1 MCQYS
6 HVVIEPIL
14 YNALQFP
21 ILILLIMF
29 KIHKLLFDLQFKH
42 FKLKLYFIC
51 KHVPALL

>member
-6 HVVIEPIL
+6 HMVIEPIL